1 MEVILSFPL
10 QIVFLDRCAY
20 ILESFDRLNVQV
32 DLKSFGCPKH
42 PANCLSNMRSERELT
57 PTRLVKMIYLRPVIL
72 INYKSQKIAGIN
84 FLDTNSVCNFSFHFL
99 CRFENI
105 LLHQNTSSNQ
115 TKKSTIIDLQIA
127 DRQILQQHKH
137 CVDVL
142 QKTIKSCICTAQITN
157 IEIGATCMRGKIH
170 WLCIYDW
177 DRTHDLLLTRQALPI
192 DYLSKSSNCLF

>member
-1 MEVILSFPL
+1 M
-10 QIVFLDRCAY
+10 DRCAY

-84 FLDTNSVCNFSFHFL
+84 VLDTNSVCNFSFHFL

-105 LLHQNTSSNQ
+105 LLRQNTSSNQ
-115 TKKSTIIDLQIA
+115 TKNPQPQISRLLTGQA
-127 DRQILQQHKH
+127 NTATTQALRRCIAKNYQIVHMYCTYHKH
-137 CVDVL
+137 L
-142 QKTIKSCICTAQITN
+142 NMSYMY
-157 IEIGATCMRGKIH
+157 ER
-170 WLCIYDW
+170 
-177 DRTHDLLLTRQALPI
+177 
-192 DYLSKSSNCLF
+192 

>member
-1 MEVILSFPL
+1 M
-10 QIVFLDRCAY
+10 DRCAY

-72 INYKSQKIAGIN
+72 INYKPQKIAGIN

-115 TKKSTIIDLQIA
+115 TKNSKQISRLLIGKYCNNTSTVYMYCKKNYQIVHMCCTN
-127 DRQILQQHKH
+127 HKH
-137 CVDVL
+137 L
-142 QKTIKSCICTAQITN
+142 NMSYMY
-157 IEIGATCMRGKIH
+157 ER
-170 WLCIYDW
+170 
-177 DRTHDLLLTRQALPI
+177 
-192 DYLSKSSNCLF
+192 

>member
-1 MEVILSFPL
+1 M
-10 QIVFLDRCAY
+10 DRCAY

-115 TKKSTIIDLQIA
+115 TKNSKQISRLLIGKYCNNTSTASMYCKKLSNRA
-127 DRQILQQHKH
+127 Y
-137 CVDVL
+137 VL
-142 QKTIKSCICTAQITN
+142 HISQTFKY
-157 IEIGATCMRGKIH
+157 ELH
-170 WLCIYDW
+170 V
-177 DRTHDLLLTRQALPI
+177 
-192 DYLSKSSNCLF
+192 